1 MEQQRLSTMV
11 KDMRFEG
18 FLLVR
23 MAEQRSS
30 SNGSKYL
37 DMTLCD
43 KSGDLNAK
51 MWDGTVNPPK
61 VGSVVKVRATIQEYN
76 GRLQM
81 RVEKMRPRQEGDDA
95 PLDALMP
102 CAPEKPE
109 AMFAEIQAAI
119 DEMTWEDL
127 KKLTREMVNAV
138 REKLMYFP
146 AAQRLHHAERSGL
159 MHHTTSML
167 RVARAV
173 LPLYPFLNGDLL
185 CAGVIVHDLSK
196 TVEMLS
202 DEAGNVTDY
211 SKEGLLLG
219 HLVDGVAQVRLAAQ
233 RAGVEGECVTLL
245 SHMVISHHGVPE
257 FGSPRAPMFPEAEML
272 HMIDDMDAKMNEM
285 EGVLRRTPAG
295 AFSEKI
301 WSLDRRLYH
310 PLYPEKTEGTEG
322 AAQTAG
328 KTAAAGKP
336 EAAPARSGQ
345 TEKPRYPRP
354 DAQQAYEGLL

>member
-1 MEQQRLSTMV
+1 MNQFSVSSLQ

-23 MAEQRSS
+23 MAEQRTS

-43 KSGDLNAK
+43 KTGDLNCK

-61 VGSVVKVRATIQEYN
+61 VGSVVKVRSTVQEYN

-81 RVEKMRPRQEGDDA
+81 RIEKMRDVQENDDV
-95 PLDALMP
+95 DHTQLMP

-109 AMFAEIQAAI
+109 VMLKEIHDTI
-119 DEMTWEDL
+119 DNMQWLPL
-127 KKLTREMVNAV
+127 KKLMQELV
-138 REKLMYFP
+138 RMTGDKLSYFP

-159 MHHTTSML
+159 LHHTTSML
-167 RVARAV
+167 RTAKAI

-185 CAGVIVHDLSK
+185 CAGVIAHDLSK
-196 TVEMLS
+196 TIEMLS

-211 SKEGLLLG
+211 TAQGLLLG
-219 HLVDGVAQVRLAAQ
+219 HLVDGVAQVRTAAQ
-233 RAGVEGECVTLL
+233 NAGVQDDECVLLL

-285 EGVLRRTPAG
+285 ETVQKRTPAG

-310 PLYPEKTEGTEG
+310 PNYPAADGDDGT
-322 AAQTAG
+322 
-328 KTAAAGKP
+328 
-336 EAAPARSGQ
+336 
-345 TEKPRYPRP
+345 
-354 DAQQAYEGLL
+354 AYDGLL